1 MAEVY
6 RERVERL
13 HAELNRPEVRAQA
26 TGILRSLIEE
36 IRLVP
41 ENGRLEIEV
50 VGDLAGIL
58 ALGGE
63 REQPAVGDGGL
74 QVTLVAGTRNQR
86 CLHLLRCRV
95 PSLARHSL
103 SGRYVPMFGCPV
115 SVLQPR
121 QPSE

>member
-1 MAEVY
+1 MKDELLELEERKAELEKTLSEAPPTAPALHPAMAEVY

-13 HAELNRPEVRAQA
+13 HAELNRPDVRAQA

-58 ALGGE
+58 ALGVNANS
-63 REQPAVGDGGL
+63 PPL
-74 QVTLVAGTRNQR
+74 VTAG
-86 CLHLLRCRV
+86 CK
-95 PSLARHSL
+95 
-103 SGRYVPMFGCPV
+103 
-115 SVLQPR
+115 
-121 QPSE
+121 